1 MDSSENQNS
10 LTFLQNPNDSRSAS
24 TLVVEP
30 DVTKS
35 QDNEKAVVE
44 LDETYPE
51 GGRGWL
57 VVLGGHLIHVVAFGI
72 QTTFGIF
79 QEHYTN
85 VVFAGSSPSTI
96 SLIGTIGAG
105 VLAFS
110 TLITGNL
117 ADRFG
122 YRTTITIGCCILVA
136 GLIIASFCTQIWQ
149 LILTQGVL
157 YGMGASLCY
166 PPAISAPPQWFNKK
180 RGLATGMTVA
190 GSGIGGL
197 ILSPITQVLIDKLG
211 FRWALRV
218 LALFALL
225 FLLIASL
232 LVKRR
237 IFPKKHT
244 EKDSQGYSFFK
255 TLRFW
260 IFFGTGLFTG
270 FSYLVPFFYMP
281 SYAVFVGLSVN
292 QGAMLVA
299 CANAASA
306 AGRIGTGFIADK
318 LGCMNV
324 LGISLFMAGAF
335 SFLWMFTT
343 TVAPLIIY
351 MVVFGFLGGAFPSQF
366 PVVTA
371 LLFGTE
377 NLATVAGALYASTA
391 IGDCLGAFIAGALY
405 DMTAPHYTYHWS
417 ILYVA
422 IGMFLCSVTVAI
434 LKYNKYRTL
443 RGLL

>member
-1 MDSSENQNS
+1 MDSSESQNS
-10 LTFLQNPNDSRSAS
+10 PTFLHNSNNSRSVS
-24 TLVVEP
+24 TLVVDP
-30 DVTKS
+30 DVVKS
-35 QDNEKAVVE
+35 QDNEKALVE
-44 LDETYPE
+44 LEETYPE

-57 VVLGGHLIHVVAFGI
+57 VVLGGLFIHLVAFGI

-85 VVFAGSSPSTI
+85 VVFAGTSPSTV

-110 TLITGNL
+110 TLVTGNL

-122 YRTTITIGCCILVA
+122 YRTTITIGACILVV
-136 GLIIASFCTQIWQ
+136 GLVIASFCTEVWQ

-157 YGMGASLCY
+157 YGLGASLCY
-166 PPAISAPPQWFNKK
+166 PPAISAPPQWFKEK
-180 RGLATGMTVA
+180 RGLATGLTVS

-197 ILSPITQVLIDKLG
+197 VLSPITQALIDKLG

-218 LALFALL
+218 LALYALV
-225 FLLIASL
+225 FLAIASL

-237 IFPKKHT
+237 SFPKKQT
-244 EKDSQGYSFFK
+244 EKDTARFDFFK
-255 TLRFW
+255 TYKFW
-260 IFFGTGLFTG
+260 IFFATGLFTG

-281 SYAVFVGLSVN
+281 SYAVFVGLSAN

-324 LGISLFMAGAF
+324 LGISLFLAGAF
-335 SFLWMFTT
+335 SFLWMFST
-343 TVAPLIIY
+343 TVAPLIVY
-351 MVVFGFLGGAFPSQF
+351 MIVYGFLGGAFPSLF

-377 NLATVAGALYASTA
+377 NLATIAGALYASTA
-391 IGDCLGAFIAGALY
+391 IGDCLGAPIAGALY
-405 DMTAPHYTYHWS
+405 DMTAPNYTYHWA
-417 ILYVA
+417 ITYVA
-422 IGMFLCSVTVAI
+422 AGMFLCTITVVI
-434 LKYNKYRTL
+434 LKHNKYGTL
-443 RGLL
+443 WGFQ